1 MDLDKILCVISARG
15 GSKGVPNKNIRLLNG
30 EPIISIAIKKAK
42 SIFERVF
49 VSTDSKKIAEIA
61 KESGAEIPF
70 IRPKKLSLSETGKF
84 QVWQH
89 ALNFCEINNKT
100 LYDYYLDIDCTNP
113 LLDKE
118 DIKGII
124 NFFENL
130 ENTGSNPD
138 AAFTV
143 CEARRNPYFNIVE
156 EDKEGI
162 LNISKKI
169 KGTNIVYRQSAPT
182 VFDHVAGAYIL
193 SAKYLKSSQ
202 NLLDGRVFGYLI
214 SSIKGFD
221 IDTELDFKIIE
232 FLSKSNLEY

>member
-49 VSTDSKKIAEIA
+49 VSTDSIKIAEIA

-70 IRPKKLSLSETGKF
+70 IRPENLSLSETGKF

-100 LYDYYLDIDCTNP
+100 FYEYYLDIDCTNP

-118 DIKGII
+118 DIKGLIK
-124 NFFENL
+124 FL
-130 ENTGSNPD
+130 KRKMRSNQ
-138 AAFTV
+138 T
-143 CEARRNPYFNIVE
+143 
-156 EDKEGI
+156 
-162 LNISKKI
+162 
-169 KGTNIVYRQSAPT
+169 
-182 VFDHVAGAYIL
+182 
-193 SAKYLKSSQ
+193 
-202 NLLDGRVFGYLI
+202 
-214 SSIKGFD
+214 
-221 IDTELDFKIIE
+221 
-232 FLSKSNLEY
+232 